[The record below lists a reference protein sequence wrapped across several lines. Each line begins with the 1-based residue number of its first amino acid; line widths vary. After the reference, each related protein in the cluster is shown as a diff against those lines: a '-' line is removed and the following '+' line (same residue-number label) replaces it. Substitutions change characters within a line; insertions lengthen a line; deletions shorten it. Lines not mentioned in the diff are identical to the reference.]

1 MKLIMENWKRFLS
14 ENKKEDIRNLKYGE
28 LKKRSHTSA
37 LSKELKVI
45 DIKLSDI
52 PIAKFPA
59 NDSEAV
65 RSELKK
71 VLDTMTNNREL
82 SRKEL
87 NDTDRRPLKLFKDYL
102 KKNDLDFDS
111 QLIKDIHD
119 DATTFAIKLKMR
131 YERPRPEQLGPM
143 VGYDIK
149 SIKTDTDDTP
159 AFPSGHTM
167 VAWTL
172 AYYLADK
179 HPENKQ
185 EIYDIAEMIE
195 KSRIIRGAHYPSDN
209 KEAKKIAK
217 KYLFPNIKD

>member
-28 LKKRSHTSA
+28 LKKRKYKSA

-65 RSELKK
+65 RGELKN

-82 SRKEL
+82 SRKDL
-87 NDTDRRPLKLFKDYL
+87 SDTNSRPLKLFKDYL
-102 KKNDLDFDS
+102 KKNDLDFDN
-111 QLIKDIHD
+111 QLVKDIYD
-119 DATTFAIKLKMR
+119 DAAIFAIKLKMR

-167 VAWTL
+167 QAWTL

-179 HPENKQ
+179 HPEHKQ
-185 EIYDIAEMIE
+185 AIYDIAEMIE

-217 KYLFPNIKD
+217 KYLYPNIKD